1 MQRRRSKPGNGS
13 GASIADAGYRAYL
26 GAIMTMPPNN
36 PPRISPRPEPVRQRD
51 GLSRLLGGA
60 PGPVLLRFVLLSVVV
75 GMALVFFGLTPETF
89 FRSLRD
95 AFEDV
100 FGVGI
105 DALRNIGKYFLYGA
119 MIVAPLWLISR
130 LLSRR

>member
-1 MQRRRSKPGNGS
+1 MTIPPESKSRIPPPIEPLRRP
-13 GASIADAGYRAYL
+13 D
-26 GAIMTMPPNN
+26 P
-36 PPRISPRPEPVRQRD
+36 
-51 GLSRLLGGA
+51 LSRTHSSPTLASRTLGGA
-60 PGPVLLRFVLLSVVV
+60 PGPVLLRFVLLSIIV

-100 FGVGI
+100 FGVGL

-119 MIVAPLWLISR
+119 VIVLPLWLVSR
-130 LLSRR
+130 LMSRR